1 MTPPRQPASE
11 PDPADDGVHPDD
23 LLSIAANEAA
33 KNEQGGGEADV
44 NAGNDE
50 EAAPA
55 DPGASLPAVR
65 DDATPVEIT
74 SAALR
79 AFADD
84 EWAAFEDEDGGL
96 LNWQHVGF
104 SIPRILSDMRPGGGW
119 TDEPTGK
126 TFDVL
131 DAIVVAAMPNR
142 ALFTKKFG
150 KGETKVPDCRSA
162 DMVYADKDAPAM
174 QEGWTPPDRDDADA
188 MFFTKPTG
196 TCATCPASQWH
207 GDDAPVCGERI
218 NMLVYLPDTGDVRRM
233 AVGGTSTKHF
243 RKYAS
248 ALVARAGRKPIY
260 AQVTRMTIEPVE
272 RDGMRWLE
280 AHFEAGE
287 PVPPREALTT
297 IKPLK
302 DKLTE
307 QWKSLL
313 AEALASG
320 EAEGAAVARDVV
332 DGAID
337 ADSHDRYPDE
347 EPF

>member
-1 MTPPRQPASE
+1 MTTPTKPKDDKDQGVQPE
-11 PDPADDGVHPDD
+11 D
-23 LLSIAANEAA
+23 LLSIAAEEAA
-33 KNEQGGGEADV
+33 KNEPEGGETDV
-44 NAGNDE
+44 NAGTGE
-50 EAAPA
+50 EAEPAPVGSA
-55 DPGASLPAVR
+55 LPAV
-65 DDATPVEIT
+65 VETNTAVAIT
-74 SAALR
+74 STALR
-79 AFADD
+79 AFVDD

-126 TFDVL
+126 TFDLL

-142 ALFTKKFG
+142 ALFAKKFG

-174 QEGWTPPDRDDADA
+174 QEGWTPPDRDDEDA
-188 MFFTKPTG
+188 VWFSKPTG
-196 TCATCPASQWH
+196 TCATCPASMWR

-218 NMLVYLPDTGDVRRM
+218 NMLVYLPDTGEVRRM
-233 AVGGTSTKHF
+233 AIGGTSTKHF

-248 ALVARAGRKPIY
+248 SLVARAGRKPIY
-260 AQVTRMTIEPVE
+260 AQVTRMTIEKVE
-272 RDGMRWLE
+272 RDGMKWLE

-302 DKLTE
+302 DKLVE

-313 AEALASG
+313 AESLASG
-320 EAEGAAVARDVV
+320 EADGTAVANGD
-332 DGAID
+332 AID
-337 ADSHDRYPDE
+337 VDSRPQYADE